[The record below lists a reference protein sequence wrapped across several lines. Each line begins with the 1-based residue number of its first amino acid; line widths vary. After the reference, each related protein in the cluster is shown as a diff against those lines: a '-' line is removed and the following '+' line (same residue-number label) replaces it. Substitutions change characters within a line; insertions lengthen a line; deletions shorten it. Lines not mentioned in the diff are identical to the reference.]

1 MILTVKNVYYCSK
14 CNKELEEKDMC
25 AIVGHVSKS
34 CRYCHTDIERIKTRN
49 KGEHSMKKFF
59 EAIKKP
65 LKVIGF
71 FILASITAVFGAW
84 LTMMLFNYAPV
95 FKQIGE
101 ALGISNL
108 RTVDWSLGFLA
119 YTILICVW
127 KLYICL
133 IKVITD

>member
-1 MILTVKNVYYCSK
+1 
-14 CNKELEEKDMC
+14 
-25 AIVGHVSKS
+25 
-34 CRYCHTDIERIKTRN
+34 
-49 KGEHSMKKFF
+49 MKKFF

-71 FILASITAVFGAW
+71 FILTSITALFGAW
-84 LTMMLFNYAPV
+84 LTMILFNYVPV

-108 RTVDWSLGFLA
+108 KTVDWSLGFLA
-119 YTILICVW
+119 YTILISVW
-127 KLYICL
+127 KLYIRL

>member
-1 MILTVKNVYYCSK
+1 
-14 CNKELEEKDMC
+14 
-25 AIVGHVSKS
+25 
-34 CRYCHTDIERIKTRN
+34 
-49 KGEHSMKKFF
+49 MKKFF

-71 FILASITAVFGAW
+71 FMLAVITVVFGAW

-108 RTVDWSLGFLA
+108 KTVDWSLGFLA
-119 YTILICVW
+119 YTILISVW
-127 KLYICL
+127 KLYIRL
-133 IKVITD
+133 IKVITE

>member
-1 MILTVKNVYYCSK
+1 
-14 CNKELEEKDMC
+14 
-25 AIVGHVSKS
+25 
-34 CRYCHTDIERIKTRN
+34 
-49 KGEHSMKKFF
+49 MKKFF
-59 EAIKKP
+59 FFFLKPIK
-65 LKVIGF
+65 VMGF

-108 RTVDWSLGFLA
+108 KTVDWSLGFLA
-119 YTILICVW
+119 YTILISVW

>member
-1 MILTVKNVYYCSK
+1 
-14 CNKELEEKDMC
+14 
-25 AIVGHVSKS
+25 
-34 CRYCHTDIERIKTRN
+34 
-49 KGEHSMKKFF
+49 MKKFF

-65 LKVIGF
+65 LKVICF
-71 FILASITAVFGAW
+71 FILASITVVFGAW

-108 RTVDWSLGFLA
+108 KAVDWSLGFLA
-119 YTILICVW
+119 YTILISVW
-127 KLYICL
+127 KLYIRL